1 MAEMFLAPSANPSN
15 GLALLSGS
23 TQIPALFP
31 SSMEVLLKFHVEKL

>member
-23 TQIPALFP
+23 FVPKQYG
-31 SSMEVLLKFHVEKL
+31 SSFKISRGKTLGSNL